1 MTLWKRL
8 LCLSTVA
15 LCMTFMA
22 SAQENAELTGTVK
35 DPSGAVVPNA
45 KITLTDASTAEVRA
59 GTTNGAGMYDF
70 PALHNGTYNLKVTA
84 TGFEAYAKTGI
95 VMDVAATVRE
105 DVILALG
112 ASTTTVTVQANA
124 LHLQTETNDVSN
136 LITSQQITELATN
149 GRSITSLTTLGTGVS
164 SNLPAF
170 NGVAAQGSS
179 SSVSF
184 NGMRPGHNDFL
195 IDGGEVYD
203 RGSGGRLGVMPS
215 PDALA
220 EFQTLDS
227 NYQPDYGIAS
237 GGTVTVVLKSGSKSF
252 HGGLWEFNRNDDFDA
267 ANYFSKLSNTA
278 TPELRLNI
286 FGGDIGGPVFI
297 PGIYPKDKSRTFFFW
312 TEEWRKLIQGSN
324 PSSANAVPAY
334 DIPTAGAALNYKV
347 PPSFKEA
354 PNTGVCA
361 TGQTAPCVPNTSDP
375 AKLALYTQDGLT
387 IGNSF
392 PGGTIPANLIDPN
405 AVLFM
410 KTGAIP
416 ASNTT
421 AANGAPQYVASSR
434 QPTYVREDVVRI
446 DHDITDRLHLMGH
459 WIHDAMSQTYY
470 PDMWSN
476 DTYPTTGNVFGNP
489 SWGTVIKLTQTI
501 SPTLLNE
508 TSINVNG
515 NTISI
520 TPAGIYAQPSGWTQT
535 GYFPAGNNTDKRMPS
550 VDLGTPYGTNW
561 TINYWPWKN
570 SFLDWQP
577 RDDIS
582 WTKGRHALKF
592 GFAYM
597 RNDKN
602 QQQQADTQGDYSF
615 GTDFSGDAYVNFLLG
630 MADSFQQLQSI
641 ETFHWINNTYSF
653 YGMDNW
659 HVTPRITLNLGLR
672 YDGLPHVYNKEN
684 MTANFVPSAFS
695 TSNEQV
701 PNAVTGQ
708 MNPEWAGV
716 LESHQRSGAVLS
728 GWGGASREKRIP
740 ARSGQERL
748 LHV

>member
-1 MTLWKRL
+1 MKNWFRRLALSLPAALVVGML
-8 LCLSTVA
+8 LCGTSW
-15 LCMTFMA
+15 
-22 SAQENAELTGTVK
+22 AQENAELTGTVK

-267 ANYFSKLSNTA
+267 ASYFSKLSSTA

-375 AKLALYTQDGLT
+375 AKLALYTTDGLT

-659 HVTPRITLNLGLR
+659 HVTPRITVKSG
-672 YDGLPHVYNKEN
+672 V
-684 MTANFVPSAFS
+684 
-695 TSNEQV
+695 
-701 PNAVTGQ
+701 AV
-708 MNPEWAGV
+708 
-716 LESHQRSGAVLS
+716 
-728 GWGGASREKRIP
+728 
-740 ARSGQERL
+740 
-748 LHV
+748 